1 MSKEVKKKKPVELTP
16 EEIRA
21 QQKERVELA
30 GIQFDD
36 KQLQE
41 YFKNPDDLGVN
52 ATVEN
57 RIDAATKSQT
67 AAIQKAMD
75 DGLIPKGYKRCGRCC
90 HILKLY
96 LFNKNSGSKL
106 NATGNCKACQKAT
119 ARQSYGRIKKKRN
132 YKKYYAEHKEEKQE
146 QARRYYAENKEKLD
160 ARHAEY
166 VRSKKGKAVMHKAHA
181 KRRNSIK
188 ENQGIPYNRK
198 LLIERDGKFINLEHP
213 VCLLCGKPILDT
225 TGTHCHI
232 DHIIGVVNGGPDCMS
247 NVHLVHKDCNL
258 RRTKDQRDL
267 DDKLVKTIKERTAK
281 FIDWLVEEGRG
292 EEIEQR

>member
-30 GIQFDD
+30 GIHFDD

-41 YFKNPDDLGVN
+41 YFKSPDDLGVN

-57 RIDAATKSQT
+57 RIDAETKSQT

-146 QARRYYAENKEKLD
+146 QARRYYAENKEKID

-188 ENQGIPYNRK
+188 ANQGIPYTRAIV
-198 LLIERDGKFINLEHP
+198 LDRDKRGGEFPI
-213 VCLLCGKPILDT
+213 CYLCGEPILDT
-225 TGTHCHI
+225 TGTHCHL
-232 DHIIGVVNGGPDCMS
+232 DHVVSLNNGG
-247 NVHLVHKDCNL
+247 KDCFTNIAAVHSTCNLKKEKDDRNL
-258 RRTKDQRDL
+258 RAEDVKKIVDL
-267 DDKLVKTIKERTAK
+267 AEAYMDEHPKLFDDK
-281 FIDWLVEEGRG
+281 
-292 EEIEQR
+292 